1 MLPIK
6 DYFVQCNYKLHIG
19 ASLVAQT
26 AKNPAVVQET
36 GVLILGSERSLE
48 KGMYSCLKKSM
59 DREARRATV
68 HKGCKESDMTK

>member
-36 GVLILGSERSLE
+36 GVLILGSERSPGEGNVFLPE
-48 KGMYSCLKKSM
+48 
-59 DREARRATV
+59 EV
-68 HKGCKESDMTK
+68 HGQRSQEGYGP